1 MLHVEQK
8 CVCQYVGPGMMP
20 QSISEECICFE
31 FALSLHST
39 AAHVFIATD
48 AMTFPNK
55 HGASLAIH

>member
-1 MLHVEQK
+1 M
-8 CVCQYVGPGMMP
+8 CQYVGPGMMP

-39 AAHVFIATD
+39 AAHLFIATD